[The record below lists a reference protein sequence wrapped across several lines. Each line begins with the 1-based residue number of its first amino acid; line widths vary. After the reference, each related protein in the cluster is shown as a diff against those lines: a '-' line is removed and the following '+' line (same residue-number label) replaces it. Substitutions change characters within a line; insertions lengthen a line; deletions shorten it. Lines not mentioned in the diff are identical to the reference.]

1 MSDYPNTWIDDN
13 IRLTTKKEVEMKSSF
28 FFIKRASIKQTSFWA
43 ASLLAG
49 VLIGLNPSAVA
60 KPITVTAIG
69 HNSEAR
75 YINAPYLPYANPMAP
90 KGGTL

>member
-1 MSDYPNTWIDDN
+1 
-13 IRLTTKKEVEMKSSF
+13 MKSSF